1 MIPSSSP
8 VALSLGYSKEE
19 EAIVFETETNVL
31 FSNIQGQLGLALQWR
46 GWKSRHIVI
55 RRNGLLMYSTSK
67 ETSSISGFYNLHKVH
82 VTEMEDNSTA
92 TASVDGR
99 EEEKVQ
105 NENGII
111 CKCCTVEGSE
121 TYFRCIMTDDDLRSF
136 KAALRIV
143 SLDHNVDNLKRSD
156 LTKHIIRKATS
167 RGSLRKVLHDAG
179 LQYGQSAMRRSVA
192 RAMDCY
198 DQRSIAD
205 RTVQRRGAFRFMPV
219 LFANDLVHGSW

>member
-1 MIPSSSP
+1 MISSSSP

-19 EAIVFETETNVL
+19 EAIVFETTTNVL

-55 RRNGLLMYSTSK
+55 RRNGLLMYSKSK
-67 ETSSISGFYNLHKVH
+67 ESSSISGFYNLHKVY
-82 VTEMEDNSTA
+82 VTEMEDNSTVA
-92 TASVDGR
+92 AADGR
-99 EEEKVQ
+99 EEEKIQ

-156 LTKHIIRKATS
+156 LTKHIKKTTS

-179 LQYGQSAMRRSVA
+179 IQYGQSAMRRSVA